1 MSPEDIRF
9 SILKED
15 RDWYYVEYVPPN
27 EACFFSSIH
36 LVVVKP
42 KDLADI
48 AEAMEAEAKA
58 WVARYHMPSIV
69 TAFNAEEETYDLT
82 EVRSNSYLLAWFDSN
97 QIALRWGLDW
107 PDLVSEAKL
116 TPYQLKETFFDIPFK
131 TGFEIQK
138 QARRSFYR
146 LKVGWWVVF
155 VWAVVVPLIVAI
167 VEWWSDLLGYLVLGY
182 AFFKAFMEA
191 LRLAGRIPKSERQRA
206 KEAEEHRMQY
216 HHYHCEHNPETF
228 NKLKA
233 ENLRRGLKEATNKEA
248 LALKAKASELSHK

>member
-27 EACFFSSIH
+27 EECFFSSIH

-42 KDLADI
+42 KGLADI

-58 WVARYHMPSIV
+58 WVARYNMSSMV

-82 EVRSNSYLLAWFDSN
+82 KVRSNKYLLAWIDSN
-97 QIALRWGLDW
+97 QIALGWSLNW
-107 PDLVSEAKL
+107 PDTVSKVKL
-116 TPYQLKETFFDIPFK
+116 TPHQLEETFFDIPFK

-138 QARRSFYR
+138 QARRNLYR

-155 VWAVVVPLIVAI
+155 VWAVVVPLLVAV

-191 LRLAGRIPKSERQRA
+191 LRLTEGIPKSEKQRA
-206 KEAEEHRMQY
+206 KEAEELRMQH
-216 HHYHCEHNPETF
+216 HHYHCERNPEAF

-233 ENLRRGLKEATNKEA
+233 ENLGLALKEATNKEA
-248 LALKAKASELSHK
+248 LALKAKASERP